1 MNPDQNNTLDIYNNK
16 LNTYFNRIT
25 QTKYLFEI
33 TKCCEYSEFLS
44 IYKEYNLAELYKAT
58 MHQFAMNQL
67 NELFVL
73 NELREKLII
82 PNDENIQI
90 KDFIN
95 MNNAFFRPIYPLPA
109 TVVYRVYFDD
119 GHVHIHEN

>member
-1 MNPDQNNTLDIYNNK
+1 MQENALDIYNNK
-16 LNTYFNRIT
+16 LTAYFNRIP
-25 QTKYLFEI
+25 QTKYLFEV

-44 IYKEYNLAELYKAT
+44 IYKEYNLAELHKAIL
-58 MHQFAMNQL
+58 HQFVFNDFY
-67 NELFVL
+67 ELFVL
-73 NELREKLII
+73 NELREKLVI

-109 TVVYRVYFDD
+109 TVVYRVHFND